1 MNMNNSVEFNQRLL
15 ERLTSKQRKQ
25 DRQVSSVSSPGA
37 RVASWVIKVKSVNS
51 YNSYNVK
58 TVAIGTAGTEP
69 IEYSEQLQ
77 AVNIAESF
85 TQTGQL
91 PEGTYAVMFRVGDK
105 NVFEVDV

>member
-1 MNMNNSVEFNQRLL
+1 MNMNNSVEFDQRLL
-15 ERLTSKQRKQ
+15 ERLTSKQLKQ

-51 YNSYNVK
+51 YNNYNVK
-58 TVAIGTAGTEP
+58 TVVIGAAGTEP
-69 IEYSEQLQ
+69 IEYGEQLQ

-91 PEGTYAVMFRVGDK
+91 AAGTYAVMFRVGDK
-105 NVFEVDV
+105 NVFGVGV